1 MRLRLL
7 GIVSAKDVIHAFP
20 PNVNPFAIEGPDAR
34 LTHTTVSQ
42 IMSVRPL
49 TVTPDTPI
57 EDAATLMCEH
67 KIGSLPVLREQTLVG
82 IITESDIFRAFA
94 SLFSADEKGARITFD
109 VTQGEDV
116 FELVGKL
123 SRKHRLKISSLIW
136 TRHDELPVCLV
147 RVTGDNV
154 DQMTEELWSSGH
166 AVVNVIHFAG
176 AKEKSVLP
184 QSPQPFRPFVLPEQ
198 KANGLYPSE

>member
-1 MRLRLL
+1 ML
-7 GIVSAKDVIHAFP
+7 
-20 PNVNPFAIEGPDAR
+20 
-34 LTHTTVSQ
+34 
-42 IMSVRPL
+42 
-49 TVTPDTPI
+49 
-57 EDAATLMCEH
+57 
-67 KIGSLPVLREQTLVG
+67 
-82 IITESDIFRAFA
+82 
-94 SLFSADEKGARITFD
+94 
-109 VTQGEDV
+109 
-116 FELVGKL
+116 
-123 SRKHRLKISSLIW
+123 SSLQAVDLFQRYVIGNYA
-136 TRHDELPVCLV
+136 RLPVCLV